1 MTYPTVFANL
11 AAGTQPASLLDT
23 MFNQAGFQGNIACTA
38 TGTNAITL
46 TPNSNFFLPAAYTN
60 YQMVSFTPAATS
72 TGAVTAQIAALGQRQ
87 VFNPSGVQANVG
99 DIALGNIYV
108 MTFASSLNSGAGA
121 WQIVNT
127 TAPSVVQPF
136 RGTFQNLI
144 VGPTTNTTIPIA
156 CDWAI
161 LGAQT
166 GGANAQQV
174 RVGTGGVQ
182 NISLTLSQANGVGI
196 NGIDTGTFAAAT
208 SYYIYLIYNP
218 TSATVASIAS
228 TNANPNNVVLPA
240 GYTFIGRCGW
250 ARTDQGDTNFKG
262 MIQRGKFNQ
271 WLLGGGGL
279 TVLPT
284 VVSSAG
290 GNVVTPIFVTFNFT
304 QQFLPIQFAGSGRF
318 IAVLGASA
326 SSIIAAPNTSYG
338 GNTANTGIVPPLC
351 LSGGATAT
359 ASGNITTVFE
369 MNFEVAA
376 AGTPQLFWANNNN
389 ANALFLLGYTDND
402 IVA

>member
-11 AAGTQPASLLDT
+11 AAGLEPASLLDT

-38 TGTNAITL
+38 SGTNAITL

-72 TGAVTAQIAALGQRQ
+72 TGAVTAQIGSLGQRQ
-87 VFNPSGVQANVG
+87 VFNPSGLQASTG

-108 MTFASSLNSGAGA
+108 MTFASSLNSGAGG

-127 TAPSVVQPF
+127 TAPSVVQPI
-136 RGTFQNLI
+136 RGTFSNLV

-161 LGAQT
+161 LGAQVAT
-166 GGANAQQV
+166 PTEQSV
-174 RVGTGGVQ
+174 RIGTGGQQ
-182 NISLTLSQANGVGI
+182 NISVTINQANGVGI
-196 NGIDTGTFAAAT
+196 NGIDAGVFAAAT

-218 TSATVASIAS
+218 TTATIASIAS
-228 TNANPNNVVLPA
+228 TQSNPVLVVLPA
-240 GYTFIGRCGW
+240 GYTFIARCGW

-262 MIQRGKFNQ
+262 MIQKGKFNQ

-284 VVSSAG
+284 VFSSAG
-290 GNVVTPIFVTFNFT
+290 GNVVTPTFVTFNFT

-326 SSIIAAPNTSYG
+326 SSLIAAPNASYG

-369 MNFEVAA
+369 MNFEVT
-376 AGTPQLFWANNNN
+376 AGNTPQIFWANNNN
-389 ANALFLLGYTDND
+389 SNALFLLGYTDND
-402 IVA
+402 ILA

>member
-11 AAGTQPASLLDT
+11 AAGLEPASLLDT

-38 TGTNAITL
+38 TGTNSITL

-72 TGAVTAQIAALGQRQ
+72 TGSVTAQVGALGQRN
-87 VFNPSGVQANVG
+87 VYNPSGIQASTG

-108 MTFASSLNSGAGA
+108 MTFASSLNSGAGG

-136 RGTFQNLI
+136 RGTFENLI

-166 GGANAQQV
+166 GGQTAQQV
-174 RVGTGGVQ
+174 RVGTGAQQ
-182 NISLTLSQANGVGI
+182 NISLTLNQANGVGI
-196 NGIDTGTFAAAT
+196 NGIDAGVFAAAT

-218 TSATVASIAS
+218 TSATVASLAS
-228 TNANPNNVVLPA
+228 TNANPNLVVLPA

-262 MIQRGKFNQ
+262 MMQKGKFNQ

-284 VVSSAG
+284 VVSATG
-290 GNVVTPIFVTFNFT
+290 GNPATPIFNSFNFT
-304 QQFLPIQFAGSGRF
+304 QQFLPTQFAASGRF
-318 IAVLGASA
+318 IAVLGTAA
-326 SSIIAAPNTSYG
+326 SSIIAAPNNSYG
-338 GNTANTGIVPPLC
+338 GNTAITGIVPPLC
-351 LSGGATAT
+351 LSGPAGVL
-359 ASGNITTVFE
+359 ASGNITTMFE
-369 MNFEVAA
+369 MNFEATA
-376 AGTPQLFWANNNN
+376 AGTPQIFWANNGANN
-389 ANALFLLGYTDND
+389 GIFLLGYTDNG